1 MNKLT
6 TRSRLALRP
15 DTAVLCALV
24 LISPQLLGGAFPWS
38 VLVIAGLA
46 LSALATALWVRR
58 SAANPAIDGLFVV
71 MGLAWLWTCVQA
83 VPLPS
88 GLAQALGLRSLE
100 SAARLQ
106 GLAWAGTIPLT
117 ISYDPGSTQLQIL
130 VGIGILSAF
139 LAARLGGPTALKPI
153 AVATVTSALLLC
165 LEGLAHLAVGADSL
179 FGVYSPRFTIPRLL
193 TPLMNNNHLGG
204 FALLGGL
211 IAAGLAAQGGTGPRR
226 AWAGASAVC
235 ATTVAWTLS
244 RGAIGALLFGF
255 VLFAAWLMQGERTAR
270 RRAAIPVAVL
280 GAAVAGTLAFAGLA
294 PILRRFEAQGFD
306 KLTVALHGLQ
316 LLDGSGWWLGVGRGA
331 FSTSFVAE
339 EGSLGRYTH
348 PENILVQWTSEW
360 GVPVAA
366 ALFVVV
372 TFGLWK
378 RLRTAEE
385 PLVAAVAIAILA
397 LSLQNLVDFSL
408 EMPGIVVV
416 VATLLGALLPAA
428 RTATPRRSWSS
439 SLAVFLG
446 FAIVLGTLGPRVL
459 GSDTQSVIDR
469 LLQAMDSDQEPDF
482 ESTLRRGLALH
493 PSEPAFA
500 LLAATYSGSKGY
512 ADAAR
517 WFSVVTEEA
526 PGWAAPHVLAA
537 RWLFER
543 GRLDQALLEIRE
555 AEQRHPGSAEKVV
568 CRVLARFPL
577 IEHLERAAPAA
588 ELREP
593 YLNRATTCAGL
604 PSDLRAEIDA
614 AILQT
619 DPTWAPAVLRQVRR
633 FVSTKRFDEAKR
645 LLEPAVEHDPGDASL
660 WMALIGAHL
669 SAGEPEEARA
679 ALSLARSKGLDER
692 SLLESQARIEAAMG
706 ETETMRATLTR
717 LRGQARGDA
726 ALIAKSFL
734 LEAEL
739 QASLGNVDEALAA
752 YTEAD
757 NADPTTPALQ
767 YAAALALKSRRP
779 TQAHRFYRTLC
790 HREPG
795 GAACAQE
802 ARLSTEASPG
812 RPETPTP

>member
-46 LSALATALWVRR
+46 LSALATALWVRP
-58 SAANPAIDGLFVV
+58 SAANPVIDGLFVV
-71 MGLAWLWTCVQA
+71 MGLAWIWTCVQA

-130 VGIGILSAF
+130 IGVGIVSAF
-139 LAARLGGPTALKPI
+139 LAARLGGPAALKPI
-153 AVATVTSALLLC
+153 AVATVASALLLC
-165 LEGLAHLAVGADSL
+165 LEGLAHLAVGVDSL
-179 FGVYSPRFTIPRLL
+179 FGVYSPRFTMPRLL

-204 FALLGGL
+204 FAMMGGL
-211 IAAGLAAQGGTGPRR
+211 VAAGLVAQRAKGPERM
-226 AWAGASAVC
+226 WAVASVLC

-255 VLFAAWLMQGERTAR
+255 VLFAAWLMQGERTER

-306 KLTVALHGLQ
+306 KLAVALHGLR
-316 LLDGSGWWLGVGRGA
+316 LLEGSGWWLGVGRGA
-331 FSTSFVAE
+331 FSTSFVAQ
-339 EGSLGRYTH
+339 EGSLARYTH

-360 GVPVAA
+360 GVPVAV
-366 ALFVVV
+366 ALLAVVA
-372 TFGLWK
+372 FALWK
-378 RLRTAEE
+378 RLRTAED
-385 PLVAAVAIAILA
+385 PLVAAVSIAVLA

-416 VATLLGALLPAA
+416 VAALLGALLPAA
-428 RTATPRRSWSS
+428 GTSIARRSWHL
-439 SLAVFLG
+439 SLGIFLV
-446 FAIVLGTLGPRVL
+446 FAIVLATLGPRML
-459 GSDTQSVIDR
+459 GSDTQSLVDR
-469 LLQAMDSDQEPDF
+469 LARAMESDQEREF
-482 ESTLRRGLALH
+482 EATLRRGLALH

-512 ADAAR
+512 SDASH
-517 WFSVVTEEA
+517 WLSVVAEEA
-526 PGWAAPHVLAA
+526 PGWSAPHVLAA

-543 GRLDQALLEIRE
+543 GLIDQALLQVRE
-555 AEQRHPGSAEKVV
+555 AERRHPGSAQKAMCEI
-568 CRVLARFPL
+568 LARFPL
-577 IEHLERAAPAA
+577 MEHLERAAPPDN
-588 ELREP
+588 LREP
-593 YLNRATTCAGL
+593 YLDRATTCPGL
-604 PSDLRAEIDA
+604 PTGLRAEIDA
-614 AILQT
+614 AILQAE
-619 DPTWAPAVLRQVRR
+619 PTRVSAVLRQARR

-645 LLEPAVEHDPGDASL
+645 LLEQAIEYHPGNTSL
-660 WMALIGAHL
+660 WMAVIGVHL
-669 SAGEPEEARA
+669 SAEDPEGARS
-679 ALSLARSKGLDER
+679 ALDLAKSKGLDDR
-692 SLLESQARIEAAMG
+692 SLLESQARIEAALG
-706 ETETMRATLTR
+706 ETEMMRATLTR

-726 ALIAKSFL
+726 NLVARSFL
-734 LEAEL
+734 LEGEL
-739 QASLGNVDEALAA
+739 EASLGNIDEALAA
-752 YTEAD
+752 YTAAD
-757 NADPTTPALQ
+757 VANPKILALQ
-767 YAAALALKSRRP
+767 HAAALALKSGRA

-790 HREPG
+790 RRQPE

-802 ARLSTEASPG
+802 ARLATEPSPAP
-812 RPETPTP
+812 PEPPMP